1 MSRQMLP
8 KDRPKQ
14 SRAETEALIKDVESP
29 VIILGIRGYYKS
41 MGDDPRRNEI
51 NIYDDALFVWS
62 RNGYMSFNANTDPSI
77 SRPRVA
83 KLKTGVWQYRLGI
96 HGLSKRRSQQYPA
109 LVQAAP
115 VTVIRQNAG
124 EDTGWFG
131 INIHRGSRNTTSS
144 LGCITL
150 PPDGGQWD
158 AFFNLVKT
166 EMARAKVSRVPFVLV
181 ENL

>member
-1 MSRQMLP
+1 MIPASRP
-8 KDRPKQ
+8 RQ
-14 SRAETEALIKDVESP
+14 SKAETFELIKNFDAP
-29 VIILGIRGYYKS
+29 MIILGVRGYYKKF
-41 MGDDPRRNEI
+41 GKDPQRNET

-62 RNGYMSFNANTDPSI
+62 QNGYMTFNANTDPSI

-96 HGLSKRRSQQYPA
+96 HNISKPKSSQYPA

-115 VTVIRQNAG
+115 VTVVRQNAG

-131 INIHRGSRNTTSS
+131 INIHRGGRTTTSS

-150 PPDGGQWD
+150 PVLQWPQ
-158 AFFNLVKT
+158 FFETVKG
-166 EMARAKVSRVPFVLV
+166 EMARAKVSRVPFVLT
-181 ENL
+181 ENV